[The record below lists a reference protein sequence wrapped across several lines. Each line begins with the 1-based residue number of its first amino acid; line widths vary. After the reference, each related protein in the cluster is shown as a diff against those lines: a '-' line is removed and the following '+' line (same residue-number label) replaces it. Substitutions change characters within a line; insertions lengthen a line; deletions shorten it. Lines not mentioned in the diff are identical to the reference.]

1 MKLRSLA
8 ALACAMVLSLSA
20 AGMVFAT
27 EPTAT
32 PSDEWTAS
40 PSDEATATPSD
51 EWTASP
57 SDEATA
63 SPSDEAT
70 ASPTDEATASPTD
83 EETASPTDEETASP
97 TDEETASPSAG
108 EVEAATGT
116 PSVTLPPT
124 DSLSGGAGTGSGGVP
139 IALLAM
145 AGLMAAAVLMTPA
158 SVGFKRGKRRS

>member
-1 MKLRSLA
+1 MKLRALA
-8 ALACAMVLSLSA
+8 ALACAMILSLSA

-40 PSDEATATPSD
+40 PSDDATATPSD

-57 SDEATA
+57 SDEW
-63 SPSDEAT
+63 
-70 ASPTDEATASPTD
+70 TASPTD
-83 EETASPTDEETASP
+83 EETST
-97 TDEETASPSAG
+97 PSDG

-116 PSVTLPPT
+116 PTVTLPPT
-124 DSLSGGAGTGSGGVP
+124 DGLSGGAGTGSGGVP

-145 AGLMAAAVLMTPA
+145 AGLIAAALFMTPA
-158 SVGFKRGKRRS
+158 AVGFKRGKRRP

>member
-1 MKLRSLA
+1 MKLRALA
-8 ALACAMVLSLSA
+8 ALACAMILSLSA

-57 SDEATA
+57 
-63 SPSDEAT
+63 
-70 ASPTDEATASPTD
+70 TD
-83 EETASPTDEETASP
+83 EETST
-97 TDEETASPSAG
+97 PSDG

-116 PSVTLPPT
+116 PTVTLPPT
-124 DSLSGGAGTGSGGVP
+124 DGLSGGAGTGSGGVP

-145 AGLMAAAVLMTPA
+145 AGLIAAALFMTPA
-158 SVGFKRGKRRS
+158 AVGFKRGKRRP